1 MYRDE
6 CPLRSVGAVIL
17 AKPVRHDHLC
27 DEDVRPAEH
36 IALPHGRYG
45 RFRGKADLIAGHG
58 AHEEVFSACH
68 HVTAREEASP
78 GVVR

>member
-1 MYRDE
+1 M
-6 CPLRSVGAVIL
+6 PVALSRSGDPCETPSDMATY
-17 AKPVRHDHLC
+17 ATR
-27 DEDVRPAEH
+27 VRPAEH

-45 RFRGKADLIAGHG
+45 RSRGKADLIAGHG

-68 HVTAREEASP
+68 HVTAREETSP